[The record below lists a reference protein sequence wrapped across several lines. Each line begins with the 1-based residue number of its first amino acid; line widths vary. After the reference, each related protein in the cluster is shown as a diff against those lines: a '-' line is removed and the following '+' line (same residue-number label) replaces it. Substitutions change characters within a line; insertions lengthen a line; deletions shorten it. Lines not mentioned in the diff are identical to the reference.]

1 MSDDLGARDD
11 RDVVARFLRGEPEA
25 VATLDGWIE
34 RAAWPYQRRLA
45 NRWDDV
51 LQDVRLEV
59 TRLLGDGK
67 FRGESSLRTYLWRVV
82 SHTCL
87 DQIRSQT
94 KWQWADLETL
104 EQDDGRAAGP
114 VQPMASDPAERDL
127 LLRVVDRASQECR
140 ELWRMLVL
148 GLSYREMS
156 LRLQVAEGTLRV
168 RVLRCRERAVA
179 SRAELLGS
187 KTVPARNKVV
197 ARPPKKAEEATT
209 P

>member
-1 MSDDLGARDD
+1 MSADHDD
-11 RDVVARFLRGEPEA
+11 REVVARFLRGEPEA
-25 VATLDGWIE
+25 VATLDGWIL

-104 EQDDGRAAGP
+104 EQEDGRATGP
-114 VQPMASDPAERDL
+114 VQPAVADAAERDL
-127 LLRVVDRASQECR
+127 LMRVLDRASQECR
-140 ELWRMLVL
+140 ELWRMLLL
-148 GLSYREMS
+148 GHSYREMS

-187 KTVPARNKVV
+187 KTAPARNKVV
-197 ARPPKKAEEATT
+197 ARTPKKSGEATT